1 LYKMVASS
9 VNLDRRIQRK
19 KRMSLPLEVLDLL
32 ECSSNQDNN
41 TVLKDERPFNVLDLE
56 HQDNVELENEKRN
69 FF

>member
-1 LYKMVASS
+1 MVASS

>member
-1 LYKMVASS
+1 MVASS

-56 HQDNVELENEKRN
+56 HQDNVDHFTK
-69 FF
+69 